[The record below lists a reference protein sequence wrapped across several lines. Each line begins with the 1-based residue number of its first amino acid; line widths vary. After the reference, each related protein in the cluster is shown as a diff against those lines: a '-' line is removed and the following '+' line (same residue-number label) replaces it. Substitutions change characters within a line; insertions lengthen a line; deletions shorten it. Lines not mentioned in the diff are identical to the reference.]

1 MTEQQADTKPPWYQ
15 KKRITFPSAV
25 IGAFTVIMLTTGG
38 NDSGLFRAVTNAA
51 APSAAGNVTVPPATA
66 VMGESVREGRF
77 SFVVTSVE
85 SPGRSIT
92 DRSGTAQ
99 KAQGIFV
106 IVRVD
111 VTNIGHTAST
121 LTATDLYL
129 VDDTGQRFA
138 TSSAIA
144 SMAGTERIFADKIN
158 PGQTV
163 NSAPLLFDLA
173 PGTVVASVEL
183 HDSRT
188 SAGVRV
194 RLS

>member
-1 MTEQQADTKPPWYQ
+1 MSDQQTDPKPPWYQ
-15 KKRITFPSAV
+15 KKRIVFPSAV

-51 APSAAGNVTVPPATA
+51 APSAAGSVTAPPANA

-77 SFVVTSVE
+77 AFVVTSVE
-85 SPGRSIT
+85 PPATSIT
-92 DRSGTAQ
+92 DRSGTVQ
-99 KAQGIFV
+99 RAQGIFV

-144 SMAGTERIFADKIN
+144 SMTGTDRLFADKIN

-163 NSAPLLFDLA
+163 NNAPLLFDLA

>member
-1 MTEQQADTKPPWYQ
+1 MTEQQTKAKPPWHRR
-15 KKRITFPSAV
+15 KRIVLPSAV

-51 APSAAGNVTVPPATA
+51 APSAAGSVSIPPATA

-85 SPGRSIT
+85 PPAKSIT
-92 DRSGTAQ
+92 DRSGTVQ
-99 KAQGIFV
+99 KAQGTFV
-106 IVRVD
+106 IVRID
-111 VTNIGHTAST
+111 VTNIGHEAST

-129 VDDTGQRFA
+129 VDNAGQRFA

-144 SMAGTERIFADKIN
+144 SMAGAERIFADKIN
-158 PGQTV
+158 PGRTV
-163 NSAPLLFDLA
+163 NYAPLLFDLT